1 MASKVQDIMVKMQ
14 RIGYLQATLEIGL
27 KRMEAIENEL
37 KQIEKDRDDIRQE
50 LEDTLRGVQKSH
62 DTGSA

>member
-37 KQIEKDRDDIRQE
+37 KQMEKDRDDIRQE
-50 LEDTLRGVQKSH
+50 LETTLRGVQKSH

>member
-1 MASKVQDIMVKMQ
+1 MASKVQDIMVKIQ

-37 KQIEKDRDDIRQE
+37 K
-50 LEDTLRGVQKSH
+50 
-62 DTGSA
+62 

>member
-37 KQIEKDRDDIRQE
+37 KQMEKDRDDIRQE
-50 LEDTLRGVQKSH
+50 LEDTLRGVQRK
-62 DTGSA
+62 DGAGSA

>member
-37 KQIEKDRDDIRQE
+37 KQMEKDRDDIRQE
-50 LEDTLRGVQKSH
+50 LEDTLWQVRRTN
-62 DTGSA
+62 DTTDS

>member
-37 KQIEKDRDDIRQE
+37 KQMEKDRDDIRQE